1 MNISFTND
9 EYTTLLEVLYLADW
23 ILNAYDTER
32 SPSKSSYF
40 DLEQKILSLSDKFEQ
55 KELVEFDDKYNE
67 YIPSKIIEDGPV
79 LDFIESYNE
88 ESFWEELIDRLSRR
102 DLLKN
107 YTESEVQEMEESVV
121 LSEIEKYAD
130 VYAKEFEANGL
141 MNIEISNI
149 YDR

>member
-1 MNISFTND
+1 MNINFTND
-9 EYTTLLEVLYLADW
+9 EYTTLLEILYLADW
-23 ILNAYDTER
+23 ILNSYGAER

-88 ESFWEELIDRLSRR
+88 ESFWEELIDRLSKR

-107 YTESEVQEMEESVV
+107 YTESEIQEMEESVV

-141 MNIEISNI
+141 MSIEISNI

>member
-1 MNISFTND
+1 MNINFTND

-23 ILNAYDTER
+23 VLNSYDIEK
-32 SPSKSSYF
+32 SPSKISYF

-55 KELVEFDDKYNE
+55 KELVEFDEKYNE

-88 ESFWEELIDRLSRR
+88 ESFWEELIDRLSKR

-107 YTESEVQEMEESVV
+107 YTESEIQGMEESAV
-121 LSEIEKYAD
+121 LSEIEKYAS